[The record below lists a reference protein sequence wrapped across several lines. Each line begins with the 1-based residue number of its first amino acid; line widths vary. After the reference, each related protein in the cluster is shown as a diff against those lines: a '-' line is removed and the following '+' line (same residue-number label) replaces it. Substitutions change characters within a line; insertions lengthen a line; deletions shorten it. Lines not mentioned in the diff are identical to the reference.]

1 MTTPGAPAGEVIS
14 FGPFSLAAR
23 GRVLTREGVPV
34 ELGART
40 LDLLIALASRPNEAI
55 GKREL
60 MALVWPDVTVGEG
73 SLRFHV
79 ASLRKALGDGE
90 EGARYIATLAGR
102 GYCFVAPISRM
113 KVEGLEDSAGAA
125 EGSSPNV
132 TGRLPFA
139 NVPNRLTRM
148 VGRSDAVLTLSSLL
162 ADSRFVTI
170 VGAGGVGKTTLAV
183 AVGHELADAFAG
195 SVLFVDLGALQDPNL
210 VAGSVASMLGLSI
223 QSEDP
228 ASVLVAYLRD
238 KRILLILDTCEHL
251 MEATAALTERIFATA
266 PQVHILATSRE
277 AFRVEGEHVYRL
289 EPLAF
294 PPEDPE
300 LPAITGA
307 LTFPATQL
315 FMERAAATGAR
326 LTLSDAGA
334 GIVARI
340 CRKLDGVPLAIE
352 LAAGRVGT
360 YGLEQTAALLEE
372 RLSLLWVGQR
382 TAPPRQQTL
391 KAALDWSY
399 GLLSEVERQVLRQLA
414 VFIGSFTLEAAR
426 GVLASATLDQARVL
440 GAIDSLVAK
449 SMVVNHGTG
458 TPMRYRLLDTTRAY
472 ALEMTVDDVERGELA
487 GRHANYYRRY
497 LEQLAAEWPALAN
510 AAQRALHLA
519 DLANVR
525 AALEWCFGPNGDTRI
540 GVGLAAAAA
549 PVFWTNAL
557 RPESH
562 MWAERG
568 VLALDEATRGGA
580 EEMHLQA
587 TLGMSLMFERGEPEP
602 ARVALNRSLAIA
614 EERGDAVK
622 HLQLLVPLHAF
633 FTRTQD
639 CKSALAHAKRGV
651 TVAATTGNPSAVAF
665 SRTLLGITLH
675 FIGDLNA
682 ARVELEAGLQRVSGF
697 RRSSPILLVA
707 GHRLWAGAALSRT
720 LWLQG
725 HPAQAMECARRT
737 VAEAESMDIS
747 LGLVLDWT
755 FSVFLWVGDLQ
766 SAEQHFAA
774 MVARAES
781 KSMATVEARGF
792 SGQLAICRG
801 DAERGVESLQGCME
815 DLRDTRY
822 ELMTAFSIS
831 LVQGL
836 AALGRFAEGLALIDA
851 AIRSVEVNGDL
862 AYMAELLR
870 VKGGLLRSMP
880 QAGDDEVEMCFMQSL
895 GLSRRQGALAWELR
909 TAVDLA
915 GLWSARGRSKD
926 ARDLLQPVFARFSE
940 GLEMADLKAAA
951 RLLATLEQ

>member
-1 MTTPGAPAGEVIS
+1 MTPPGEPTGDVLS
-14 FGPFSLAAR
+14 FGPFRLAPR
-23 GRVLTREGVPV
+23 GRVLTREGVAL

-40 LDLLIALASRPNEAI
+40 LDILIVLASRPNEAI

-60 MALVWPDVTVGEG
+60 MDLVWPDVTVGEG

-79 ASLRKALGDGE
+79 ASLRKALGDGVN
-90 EGARYIATLAGR
+90 GARYIATLAGR
-102 GYCFVAPISRM
+102 GYCFVAPTSRS
-113 KVEGLEDSAGAA
+113 KARDVENLAGAA
-125 EGSSPNV
+125 DVAPANAA
-132 TGRLPFA
+132 GRLPFA
-139 NVPNRLTRM
+139 NVPSRLTRM
-148 VGRSDAVLTLSSLL
+148 VGRADVVLSLSSLL
-162 ADSRFVTI
+162 ADARFVTV
-170 VGAGGVGKTTLAV
+170 VGVGGVGKTTIAI
-183 AVGHELADAFAG
+183 AVGHELAEAFAG
-195 SVLFVDLGALQDPNL
+195 AVLFVDLGALRDPNL
-210 VAGSVASMLGLSI
+210 VAGSVASLLGLSV
-223 QSEDP
+223 QAEDP
-228 ASVLVAYLRD
+228 ASVLVPYLRD
-238 KRILLILDTCEHL
+238 KRTLLILDTCEHL
-251 MEATAALTERIFATA
+251 MEATAALTERIFSAA
-266 PQVHILATSRE
+266 PEVHILATSRE
-277 AFRVEGEHVYRL
+277 PFRVEGEHVYRL

-294 PPEDPE
+294 PPEDME
-300 LPAITGA
+300 LTAIAGA

-326 LTLSDAGA
+326 LTLSDTDAV
-334 GIVARI
+334 IVARI

-391 KAALDWSY
+391 KATLDWSY
-399 GLLSEVERQVLRQLA
+399 GLLSDPERQVLRQLA

-426 GVLASATLDQARVL
+426 GVLASVTLDQVSVL

-449 SMVVNHGTG
+449 SMVVNQGTG
-458 TPMRYRLLDTTRAY
+458 TPMRYRLLDTTRSY
-472 ALEMTVDDVERGELA
+472 ALEIIVGDGERAELA
-487 GRHANYYRRY
+487 GRHANYYRRW
-497 LEQLAAEWPALAN
+497 LEQIAAEWPSLSN
-510 AAQRALHLA
+510 AQQRALHLA

-525 AALEWCFGPNGDTRI
+525 AALEWCFGTNGNTRV

-562 MWAERG
+562 LWAER
-568 VLALDEATRGGA
+568 AISELDETTRGGA

-614 EERGDAVK
+614 EERGDVNK

-633 FTRTQD
+633 LTRTQD

-651 TVAATTGNPSAVAF
+651 AAATTTGNPTALAF
-665 SRTLLGITLH
+665 ASSLLGISLH
-675 FIGDLNA
+675 FIGDLAA
-682 ARVELEAGLQRVSGF
+682 ARVALEAGLQRGSGF
-697 RRSSPILLVA
+697 KRTSSIFLVA
-707 GHRLWAGAALSRT
+707 GHHLWAGAALSRT

-725 HPAQAMECARRT
+725 HPAQAVDRARRT
-737 VAEAESMDIS
+737 VADAGSMDIS

-766 SAEQHFAA
+766 TAAEYLVA
-774 MVARAES
+774 MIARAES
-781 KSMATVEARGF
+781 KSLAKVESRGF
-792 SGQLAICRG
+792 QGQMDICRG
-801 DAERGVESLQGCME
+801 EFERGVAALQGCVD

-822 ELMTAFSIS
+822 ELLTAFNIS
-831 LVQGL
+831 LVQGF
-836 AALGRFAEGLALIDA
+836 AALGRLEEGMTLIDA

-862 AYMAELLR
+862 SFMPELLR
-870 VKGGLLRSMP
+870 VKGGLLLSMP
-880 QAGDDEVEMCFMQSL
+880 GADGEEAETCFMQSL

-915 GLWSARGRSKD
+915 GLWAARGRTED
-926 ARDLLQPVFARFSE
+926 ARALLQPVFEQFDE
-940 GLEMADLKAAA
+940 GFDTADLKAGA
-951 RLLATLEQ
+951 RLLESLK